1 MGSDETATATTGGP
15 RVIAYLT
22 VTGHHRAQIV
32 YFFRGQIG
40 SRTPSG
46 LGLTLGSRL
55 ERLRRFLVLPE
66 SSGLKTLG
74 DHGSCLRTAGD
85 LS

>member
-15 RVIAYLT
+15 RVIAYFT

-32 YFFRGQIG
+32 YFFRIQIG

-46 LGLTLGSRL
+46 MGMGSGSRL
-55 ERLRRFLVLPE
+55 ERVRRFLVLPE

-74 DHGSCLRTAGD
+74 DHGPEQ
-85 LS
+85 